1 MTQTST
7 TKAELKYPVWW
18 GSQRD
23 LVRLVALVRTLQESA
38 SADART
44 ALAQSREKARR
55 ANDERLVSLAQTIA
69 MSIAKNGGDPGPFA
83 EPHRLVEEVKVLRM
97 LGENVDYSKTREVEA
112 LELKMIVTHK
122 SWNEKRTGIPEVLA
136 EEIDADEVV
145 SVEITFGHQYSADTF
160 LRLELGKSGSRAEL
174 GGDVAW
180 VSSAAGQL
188 DLELRKQ
195 SSRLGKLYDGWAHA
209 IIGIVPAVAV
219 ALVFLP
225 SLKEQSDLPWLIAA
239 LFLLFTF
246 SAGMAIHKFVPRFEL
261 VRDTKPRV
269 KVWIG
274 TAMGVLGALVI
285 GVATN
290 AVSKL
295 IGL

>member
-1 MTQTST
+1 
-7 TKAELKYPVWW
+7 
-18 GSQRD
+18 
-23 LVRLVALVRTLQESA
+23 
-38 SADART
+38 
-44 ALAQSREKARR
+44 
-55 ANDERLVSLAQTIA
+55 